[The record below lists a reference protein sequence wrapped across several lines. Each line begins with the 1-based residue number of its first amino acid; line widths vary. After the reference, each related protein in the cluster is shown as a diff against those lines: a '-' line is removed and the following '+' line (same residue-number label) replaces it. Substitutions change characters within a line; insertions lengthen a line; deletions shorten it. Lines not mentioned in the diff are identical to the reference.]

1 MAKALNCEP
10 DEIDPSYLQFV
21 VTNDK
26 LDNKENL
33 QIFSSNLEAL
43 ISREGLTYKEF
54 CENLGISYRALWG
67 WATGEIKPSEESL
80 EILSKHFRIPISDL
94 LNTSIDTEEAIKRPL
109 KYFNIFQVIFQ
120 KKIRIKS
127 WISLNL

>member
-33 QIFSSNLEAL
+33 QIFF
-43 ISREGLTYKEF
+43 K
-54 CENLGISYRALWG
+54 
-67 WATGEIKPSEESL
+67 
-80 EILSKHFRIPISDL
+80 FRS
-94 LNTSIDTEEAIKRPL
+94 
-109 KYFNIFQVIFQ
+109 FNQP
-120 KKIRIKS
+120 
-127 WISLNL
+127 